1 MADTT
6 ITLLALNSHTFST
19 KGSSVGMQLKNRV
32 SRQMQT
38 NIAEERNKKLRGVVE
53 LERENIPR
61 KSGPP
66 ILRLRMSISEW
77 MQ

>member
-1 MADTT
+1 M
-6 ITLLALNSHTFST
+6 
-19 KGSSVGMQLKNRV
+19 GMQLKNRV